1 MSDPRRPL
9 QVFPDAARRQ
19 AALRAARRD
28 SGVVRGDL
36 FLDWVGFLDALGGVR
51 ELGRRPCP
59 PLAARTV
66 VASLAQG
73 LGPTPLGDFVHE
85 PAFAR
90 AALEVLL
97 DLKAGRL
104 SPRELQDALEVL
116 PPERR
121 DRVRTIALLHH
132 AYERKM
138 AELGL
143 ADREDGVRGARE
155 ALERGAWPE
164 AWADVGEIV
173 LRGVYDVRP
182 STLELLLA
190 LAAAC
195 ESRRVGLRVETPVGG
210 SPVADAAL
218 AALFRAFENRGE
230 VLSHVDLFKA
240 DVSFESRPM
249 SELGRHLFSPRAP
262 KDALVGAVEGLSL
275 WSAATAR
282 DEARLIARDV
292 RRLVSEGVP
301 PGHIAVAWRDLS
313 HEAHWVAEALG
324 ELDVPVR
331 LPWGEPLVLTGP
343 VRLALDLPL
352 LVEDGFPAERVADVL
367 SSRYAP
373 RLSAGAPEAPA
384 TLLSLAAV
392 RDDRLGASRGKGA
405 YDVRLDALARR
416 LTPLPDQVRP
426 KEQRRAHEV
435 RVLRERCLKLI
446 EACRLIPEQGR
457 ASELLTAWWQV
468 VRRLGLLDSEGTPET
483 PAEEGLG
490 ALAVEA
496 RARDDAARR
505 ALVARVRELERMLA
519 AVGGGPRLRRRTF
532 GRWLADA
539 MRDVHLP
546 PRGSAVGAVE
556 VLEVGEL
563 EGRTFAHVFLGGL
576 AEGRFPGHEV
586 PNPLLGDSERHALN
600 KHLGRDV
607 FRLTGGE
614 FEDRAPWR
622 LTEDRLLFAS
632 VLVAAEHTVSL
643 SFSVAGPGG
652 QEQAPSSFLEEV
664 RRLTGATWPLR
675 SLPAIAPLDEALTP
689 AELRQRVVLESL
701 AMERLRVSEPD
712 PARAVLRER
721 FSHTPWFQAAREMMQ
736 VEIERLHFFGG
747 GVQDAGRYTGAVG
760 APDLGESLR
769 EAFRFSAERPLSAS
783 SIARFS
789 NCGFQ
794 GFLAYGL
801 KVPEPERPGEEFDS
815 RGQGVFWHRVLEE
828 FFKRLK
834 ERELLG
840 RGFNELPEA
849 LLDAVLDE
857 VQEHFEKHHYVGHP
871 ALWRLARER
880 AKNMVRRVLL
890 DERRGLPFE
899 RLEPS
904 GFELRFGPKNPAEGW
919 SAVTLQL
926 GEDVIHFEGTIDRLD
941 MAGGEVGVIDYK
953 SGHLSRSE
961 LRNKLLDASDFQLPL
976 YLYAARAS
984 GHQGTR
990 HAAWFSLKTGKAILL
1005 SEVLADKKQELSLD
1019 LDELLSTEPD
1029 VRQRLAAE
1037 QKPNLANAV
1046 ESLVR
1051 RVRAGQFAMRP
1062 KDCGRCGYQA
1072 VCRITERRIVGE
1084 EGAHE

>member
-36 FLDWVGFLDALGGVR
+36 FLDWAGFLDALGGVR

-116 PPERR
+116 PPSGATASGRSPCCTMPTSGR
-121 DRVRTIALLHH
+121 WRSWASPIVRTACEGPARRWSAASGPRPGPTWGRSCCAVSMTSGPRRWSCCWPWRRRVSRAGWACAWRRRWVALPW
-132 AYERKM
+132 RT
-138 AELGL
+138 
-143 ADREDGVRGARE
+143 RP
-155 ALERGAWPE
+155 W
-164 AWADVGEIV
+164 
-173 LRGVYDVRP
+173 RP
-182 STLELLLA
+182 SSAPSRT
-190 LAAAC
+190 AARC
-195 ESRRVGLRVETPVGG
+195 SPTWTSSRRTSPS
-210 SPVADAAL
+210 SPVRWASWA
-218 AALFRAFENRGE
+218 
-230 VLSHVDLFKA
+230 VIS
-240 DVSFESRPM
+240 
-249 SELGRHLFSPRAP
+249 SPRAP

-331 LPWGEPLVLTGP
+331 LPWGEPLALTGP

-416 LTPLPDQVRP
+416 LTPLPEQVRP
-426 KEQRRAHEV
+426 KDERRAHEV
-435 RVLRERCLKLI
+435 RVLRERCLMLI

-519 AVGGGPRLRRRTF
+519 VVGGGPRLRRRTF

-576 AEGRFPGHEV
+576 AEGRFRATRCPTRC
-586 PNPLLGDSERHALN
+586 SETPSAMRSTSTWAA
-600 KHLGRDV
+600 
-607 FRLTGGE
+607 TSS
-614 FEDRAPWR
+614 
-622 LTEDRLLFAS
+622 AS
-632 VLVAAEHTVSL
+632 PVASSRTAR
-643 SFSVAGPGG
+643 PGG
-652 QEQAPSSFLEEV
+652 SPRTGSCSPASWWPPS
-664 RRLTGATWPLR
+664 
-675 SLPAIAPLDEALTP
+675 
-689 AELRQRVVLESL
+689 
-701 AMERLRVSEPD
+701 
-712 PARAVLRER
+712 
-721 FSHTPWFQAAREMMQ
+721 
-736 VEIERLHFFGG
+736 
-747 GVQDAGRYTGAVG
+747 
-760 APDLGESLR
+760 
-769 EAFRFSAERPLSAS
+769 
-783 SIARFS
+783 
-789 NCGFQ
+789 
-794 GFLAYGL
+794 
-801 KVPEPERPGEEFDS
+801 
-815 RGQGVFWHRVLEE
+815 
-828 FFKRLK
+828 
-834 ERELLG
+834 
-840 RGFNELPEA
+840 
-849 LLDAVLDE
+849 
-857 VQEHFEKHHYVGHP
+857 
-871 ALWRLARER
+871 
-880 AKNMVRRVLL
+880 
-890 DERRGLPFE
+890 
-899 RLEPS
+899 
-904 GFELRFGPKNPAEGW
+904 
-919 SAVTLQL
+919 
-926 GEDVIHFEGTIDRLD
+926 
-941 MAGGEVGVIDYK
+941 
-953 SGHLSRSE
+953 
-961 LRNKLLDASDFQLPL
+961 
-976 YLYAARAS
+976 
-984 GHQGTR
+984 TR
-990 HAAWFSLKTGKAILL
+990 
-1005 SEVLADKKQELSLD
+1005 
-1019 LDELLSTEPD
+1019 
-1029 VRQRLAAE
+1029 
-1037 QKPNLANAV
+1037 
-1046 ESLVR
+1046 
-1051 RVRAGQFAMRP
+1051 
-1062 KDCGRCGYQA
+1062 
-1072 VCRITERRIVGE
+1072 
-1084 EGAHE
+1084 